1 MRALTAYA
9 WPGNVREL
17 ENVIHRASLLAGEN
31 KIESRHLPARVRAH
45 ANAAAPAGNEL
56 AQRKRASERDAI
68 EAALRAT
75 GNNLT
80 HAAKKLGLTRQGLQ
94 FKLKQLGIERS
105 KKR

>member
-1 MRALTAYA
+1 
-9 WPGNVREL
+9 VRT
-17 ENVIHRASLLAGEN
+17 NTD
-31 KIESRHLPARVRAH
+31 
-45 ANAAAPAGNEL
+45 APATGNAL
-56 AQRKRASERDAI
+56 ALRKRASERDAI

-80 HAAKKLGLTRQGLQ
+80 HAAKQLGLTRQGLQ